1 MHGNIDSGPLE
12 HSSKMMHQKV
22 KIYSN
27 CVLTFYS
34 LFDDELIYV
43 DKLISDDVRNNSAWN
58 QRFFVLKH
66 TGFTTDVLQREIH
79 YVMNRIRFVKNNEST
94 WNFLRGLLLEGDG
107 TLDQFPEVVE
117 FCEELYGYGVT
128 SPYLIAFLIDLYEEK
143 YLRHICNNSNVDD
156 NNEQKNVVTGDGTA
170 NEQQMLFD
178 KVLELC
184 EIMELQHDTIRKK
197 YWHYVADNFK
207 LKVIKIMKE
216 KNSRKEESMAST
228 LTTATND
235 TTTTAS
241 SSTAAEEEE
250 EEEEESESPV

>member
-1 MHGNIDSGPLE
+1 MYLPT
-12 HSSKMMHQKV
+12 
-22 KIYSN
+22 IYLLI
-27 CVLTFYS
+27 CS

-117 FCEELYGYGVT
+117 FCEELYQNGVT

-143 YLRHICNNSNVDD
+143 YLRYLNH
-156 NNEQKNVVTGDGTA
+156 NNEQIDITSNI
-170 NEQQMLFD
+170 NEQNLFD
-178 KVLELC
+178 KVLQLC
-184 EIMELQHDTIRKK
+184 EIMELQHDTIRQK
-197 YWHYVADNFK
+197 YWHYVADSFK
-207 LKVIKIMKE
+207 LKVLKVHKE
-216 KNSRKEESMAST
+216 KNMQKEESMTST

-235 TTTTAS
+235 TVS
-241 SSTAAEEEE
+241 SSSAVDVAEEQDDEI
-250 EEEEESESPV
+250 EESESPV